1 MIIFEIYSN
10 IPHIPASTVTL
21 YFEEFLIGA
30 SSRCDLKLPRS
41 SGSSTILKAQQT
53 EKGLI
58 VKGHNQDYFW
68 VDGKKVQGSKLI
80 SPKQLIKVG
89 ETTFTIRENHFD
101 KVNSTIDIAEQYER
115 FTEGKSEYMPI
126 LEAIE
131 KEILYADN
139 GLITPKPDTDLDL

>member
-1 MIIFEIYSN
+1 MIVFEIYSN
-10 IPHIPASTVTL
+10 TPQIPPSTVTL

-30 SSRCDLKLPRS
+30 SNRCDLKLPQ
-41 SGSSTILKAQQT
+41 STDALTLLKARQT

-58 VKGHNQDYFW
+58 VKGHNQDVFW

-80 SPKQLIKVG
+80 APKQIVKIG
-89 ETTFTIRENHFD
+89 NTSFTIKENHYD
-101 KVNSTIDIAEQYER
+101 KVNQSLDIASQYEQ
-115 FTEGKSEYMPI
+115 FAEQKSEYMPI

-139 GLITPKPDTDLDL
+139 GLITPKPDSELDL